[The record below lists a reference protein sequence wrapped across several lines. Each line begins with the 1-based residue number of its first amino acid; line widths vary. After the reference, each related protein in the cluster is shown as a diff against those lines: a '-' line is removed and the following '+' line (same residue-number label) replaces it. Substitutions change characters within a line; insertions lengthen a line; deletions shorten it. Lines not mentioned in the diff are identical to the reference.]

1 MKFYKHDP
9 NAFLAGTGQ
18 LSLEERGAYITL
30 IDMLYANDDLLV
42 DNDEAIARAMNCQT
56 RRWQRIKSRL
66 MKLGK
71 IRVDN
76 DGLLHANRVT
86 ETILEANKF
95 SFTQRSRVNKR
106 WFNHQKAKENNA
118 DAIRDRI
125 TSNTH
130 THNKTSTNVEV
141 QQKEVD
147 ENSGENS
154 KAEIPQSTPSNP
166 EKLPHPL
173 SATDELRAN
182 IERKWLGR

>member
-30 IDMLYANDDLLV
+30 INMLYANDDVLV

-56 RRWQRIKSRL
+56 RRWQRIKSTL

-71 IRVDN
+71 VRVDN

-86 ETILEANKF
+86 ETVKTAAEF
-95 SFTQRSRVNKR
+95 SFQQQTRVRKR
-106 WFNHQKAKENNA
+106 WINYQKAKENNGA
-118 DAIRDRI
+118 LIRPRN

-154 KAEIPQSTPSNP
+154 KAEIPQSTLSNP
-166 EKLPHPL
+166 EKVPHPL

>member
-118 DAIRDRI
+118 DAIRDRN

-130 THNKTSTNVEV
+130 NKKESSCAVNNGDNADNSQVEKPEN
-141 QQKEVD
+141 QQDQQDK
-147 ENSGENS
+147 
-154 KAEIPQSTPSNP
+154 PR
-166 EKLPHPL
+166 HPL
-173 SATDELRAN
+173 CATPELEAVMRFK
-182 IERKWLGR
+182 ERWT